1 MLLMKISNAAWTRV
15 DADDLAFGRIDLA
28 NGPDVVE
35 RPAHDSAVF
44 HAPVEGER
52 LLHVAGVELHV
63 RHDVLAP
70 DNGSTLGL
78 VHDFLIVRAFDG
90 IESTPEGFEARSAG
104 FPEHVTLESLPD
116 RLPDVLSFMGTNVV
130 PTTRLTMII
139 RNDRKAEL
147 G

>member
-15 DADDLAFGRIDLA
+15 DADNLAFGRIDLA
-28 NGPDVVE
+28 NGRQAFNHELHEPAFDAVE

-44 HAPVEGER
+44 HVPVGGER

-70 DNGSTLGL
+70 DNSSTLGL
-78 VHDFLIVRAFDG
+78 VHDFPIVRAFDG

-104 FPEHVTLESLPD
+104 FLEHVTL
-116 RLPDVLSFMGTNVV
+116 
-130 PTTRLTMII
+130 
-139 RNDRKAEL
+139 
-147 G
+147 